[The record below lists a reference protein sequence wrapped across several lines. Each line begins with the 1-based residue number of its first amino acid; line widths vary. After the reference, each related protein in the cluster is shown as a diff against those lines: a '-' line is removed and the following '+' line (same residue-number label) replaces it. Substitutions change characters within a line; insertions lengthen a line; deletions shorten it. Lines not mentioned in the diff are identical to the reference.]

1 MRSPGYSVDPV
12 RLTIITAVT
21 ACAFTL
27 AVVGCGTTHSGQPG
41 QRSPNDCRIYSQ
53 DARITVAP
61 ADNGACDPAL
71 IQNLSLNG
79 AAWRYTTAVPQ
90 AGTLSITC
98 DLFKNQYEA
107 VVQDTGEQLTGR
119 DVCQM
124 LTAEGWTGQQQPGP
138 LADELAKQQQA
149 VIKAQASQQ
158 AAQKRNQQIS
168 GLQQTL
174 RSDISKL
181 TQDRAALENNTSLA
195 ADILKMQGELA
206 YEQGEYVT
214 VQHDSCAVRAGD
226 AYITQGDSDIVNSDA
241 DTLQSDINSLYAN
254 PVSGDLNAVR
264 QVVSELRNLGA
275 SPAAN
280 PTKALAAANKAVSNS
295 RTAIARTQQQ
305 ASDLKGTADQVAQ
318 EAATLAAQCG

>member
-1 MRSPGYSVDPV
+1 MK
-12 RLTIITAVT
+12 LTAITAIT

-27 AVVGCGTTHSGQPG
+27 AVVGCGSTHSGQPG

-61 ADNGACDPAL
+61 EDKGGCDAAL
-71 IQNLSLNG
+71 IQDLSLNG
-79 AAWRYTTAVPQ
+79 AVWRYTTAVPQ
-90 AGTLSITC
+90 AVTLRITC

-119 DVCQM
+119 DACQM
-124 LTAEGWTGQQQPGP
+124 LTEEGWTGQQQPGP
-138 LADELAKQQQA
+138 LAEQLAKQQQA
-149 VIKAQASQQ
+149 VIKAQEAQQ

-168 GLQQTL
+168 GLQQML

-181 TQDRAALENNTSLA
+181 TQDRAALENSTSLA

-206 YEQGEYVT
+206 YEQGEYVK
-214 VQHDSCAVRAGD
+214 VQHDSCTARAGD

-241 DTLQSDINSLYAN
+241 DTLQGDVNSLYAY
-254 PVSGDLNAVR
+254 PVNGDVNAVR
-264 QVVSELRNLGA
+264 RVVSELRNLGA

-280 PTKALAAANKAVSNS
+280 PTAVLAAANKAVSNRDS
-295 RTAIARTQQQ
+295 AIAGTQQQ
-305 ASDLKGTADQVAQ
+305 GSDLEGTADQVAQ